1 MGARGKISPTKIW
14 ELFVI
19 VSTHKIWEIAYCST
33 HKICHW
39 VSSHALKV
47 LTHPLNYLYF
57 ITKFILF
64 ISGEEHDDS
73 FDHEAI
79 LGSKKDAEDFDQLP
93 PEEAKKRLAILVE
106 KMDSNK

>member
-1 MGARGKISPTKIW
+1 MKFGKLLTVALIKFVT
-14 ELFVI
+14 EL
-19 VSTHKIWEIAYCST
+19 
-33 HKICHW
+33 
-39 VSSHALKV
+39 ALKV

-57 ITKFILF
+57 IINKYLF

-106 KMDSNK
+106 KMDLNK

>member
-1 MGARGKISPTKIW
+1 MTNSYYTPSD
-14 ELFVI
+14 LFI
-19 VSTHKIWEIAYCST
+19 INFYI
-33 HKICHW
+33 
-39 VSSHALKV
+39 
-47 LTHPLNYLYF
+47 
-57 ITKFILF
+57 